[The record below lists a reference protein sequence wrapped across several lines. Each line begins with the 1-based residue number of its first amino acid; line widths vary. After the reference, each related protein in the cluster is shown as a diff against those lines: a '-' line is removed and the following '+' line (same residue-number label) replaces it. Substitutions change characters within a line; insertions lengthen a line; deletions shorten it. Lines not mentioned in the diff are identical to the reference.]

1 MEKKSQVYF
10 SSCFIYYY
18 ASLAGNVLEFGFHRF
33 LSRPFNNSSILFYFQ
48 RYRRYEREDRGYVA
62 LKSVRKL
69 KVTQPSIHEDQF

>member
-33 LSRPFNNSSILFYFQ
+33 LSRPLIIHPYSSIF
-48 RYRRYEREDRGYVA
+48 RDIEGIRERIEDM
-62 LKSVRKL
+62 
-69 KVTQPSIHEDQF
+69 